1 MLIEFNKVSYSYP
14 HQPAPTL
21 VDVNLQIPAG
31 SFVLLV
37 GLSGS
42 GKSTLLRCLNGL
54 VPHFYGGVL
63 RGRLRVGDRDPAA
76 IGPRGMSDLV
86 GFVFQ
91 DPESQFVT
99 QLVEDELAFAM
110 ENHNYDQR
118 LMRRRIEEVL
128 DQLAIA
134 DLRDRRVETLSGG
147 QRQLVAIASALTLQ
161 PSILVLDEPTSQLDP
176 QAADDVLT
184 ILQRL
189 NQDLGLT
196 IILSEHR
203 LERVAQYA
211 DHVYYLPGAGQPPL
225 GGEPRAILGQIESAP
240 PLVRLGRRLGWQ
252 PLPLTIKESQPFAI
266 QIKAS
271 LRRSSSATR
280 PASASPPSRPA
291 RITTQEPALLVV
303 RDLWHRYNGQDVL
316 KGVNLEARPG
326 ELIALMGRNGA
337 GKSTLLKN
345 IVGLLK
351 PSRGRVRF
359 QGKDVH
365 AMDLA
370 TVAQWIGFVPQNPGR
385 LLFNDT
391 LEQELLFTCR
401 AQGLPARDVGSL
413 LDALGLSRF
422 ATAYPRDLSV
432 GERQR
437 AALASILI
445 ARPQLLLLDE
455 PTRGLDYISKERLR
469 GILQTLNCNGVTI
482 IMATH
487 DVELVAQC
495 ASRMILLGDGQII
508 DDGPTPAIMNG
519 SAVFASQVNKLLR
532 DERYL
537 TVDDVLAG
545 LDDRV
550 DGRNE

>member
-1 MLIEFNKVSYSYP
+1 MMVDLSGVTYFYP
-14 HQPAPTL
+14 NQPTPALRDVDLRVPT
-21 VDVNLQIPAG
+21 G

-37 GLSGS
+37 GPSGA
-42 GKSTLLRCLNGL
+42 GKSTLLRCFNGL
-54 VPHFYGGVL
+54 VPHFYGGAL
-63 RGRLRVGDRDPAA
+63 RGRLRVGGRDPVAA
-76 IGPRGMSDLV
+76 GPRGMSDVV

-118 LMRRRIEEVL
+118 RMRRRIEEVL

-134 DLRDRRVETLSGG
+134 SLRDRRVETLSGG

-184 ILQRL
+184 VLQRL

-211 DHVYYLPGAGQPPL
+211 DQICYLPGGGQPPL
-225 GGEPRAILGQIESAP
+225 SGEPRAILEGIELAP
-240 PLVRLGRRLGWQ
+240 PLVQLGRRLGWR
-252 PLPLTIKESQPFAI
+252 PLPLTIKESQPFALQLKVRLEQAPI
-266 QIKAS
+266 PSQSIRATPKSRATVT
-271 LRRSSSATR
+271 RSGKSTM
-280 PASASPPSRPA
+280 
-291 RITTQEPALLVV
+291 LVV
-303 RDLWHRYNGQDVL
+303 RDLWYRYNNHDVL
-316 KGVNLEARPG
+316 KGVDLEARSG
-326 ELIALMGRNGA
+326 EVVALMGRNGA

-351 PSRGRVRF
+351 PQRGSVHF
-359 QGKDVH
+359 QGMDVH
-365 AMDLA
+365 KTDLA
-370 TVAQWIGFVPQNPGR
+370 TLARRIGFVPQNPGR

-391 LEQELLFTCR
+391 LAQELLFTCR
-401 AQGLPARDVGSL
+401 AQGLPPNDVEPLLASL
-413 LDALGLSRF
+413 GMSQLA
-422 ATAYPRDLSV
+422 AAYPRDLSV

-445 ARPQLLLLDE
+445 AKPQMLLLDE
-455 PTRGLDYISKERLR
+455 PTRGLDYASKERLR
-469 GILQTLNCNGVTI
+469 GLLQDLSRNGTTI

-495 ASRMILLGDGQII
+495 ASRVILLGDGQIV
-508 DDGPTPAIMNG
+508 DDGPTSAIMTG

-537 TVDDVLAG
+537 TVDDVLTG
-545 LDDRV
+545 LGESPG
-550 DGRNE
+550 GR